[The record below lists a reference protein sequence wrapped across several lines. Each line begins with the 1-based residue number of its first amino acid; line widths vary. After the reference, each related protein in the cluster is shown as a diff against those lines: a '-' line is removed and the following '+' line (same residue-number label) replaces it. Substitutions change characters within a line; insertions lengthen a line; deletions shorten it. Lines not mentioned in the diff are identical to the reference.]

1 MPAPLDENGVKF
13 MAKKKMGKMSMAC
26 PECGEMACSCGPE
39 PHPYGRG
46 KALFAVAMGILLL
59 LFGFGYIT
67 LPVMALVLGVLYV
80 LKGSLRLMGN
90 W

>member
-1 MPAPLDENGVKF
+1 M
-13 MAKKKMGKMSMAC
+13 KKKMGSKKMDVGAC
-26 PECGEMACSCGPE
+26 PSCGEKDCVCCPS

-46 KALFAVAMGILLL
+46 KALFAVAIGILLI
-59 LFGFGYIT
+59 LFGFQYIT
-67 LPVMALVLGVLYV
+67 IQVLALVLGVLYI

>member
-1 MPAPLDENGVKF
+1 M
-13 MAKKKMGKMSMAC
+13 KKKTTSKCMEMENCPACGKKECAC
-26 PECGEMACSCGPE
+26 CPM

-46 KALFAVAMGILLL
+46 KALFSVAMGILLI
-59 LFGFGYIT
+59 LFGFQYIT
-67 LPVMALVLGVLYV
+67 LEVMGLVLGVLFI

>member
-1 MPAPLDENGVKF
+1 M
-13 MAKKKMGKMSMAC
+13 KKKTSSKKMSLDAC
-26 PECGEMACSCGPE
+26 PSCGEAYCECCPT

-46 KALFAVAMGILLL
+46 KALFAVAIGILLI
-59 LFGFGYIT
+59 LFGFQYIT
-67 LPVMALVLGVLYV
+67 IQVLALVLGVLYI